1 MPFATIPI
9 IAATASPRWPVL
21 LGGLHGRDPLSELMN
36 EPEAADTNETARA
49 DAAAPE
55 AAAQAQVRQ
64 QVCAAL
70 EAGDAA
76 AARELLARTVGQ
88 FPSLRFHEN
97 WTEFWDP
104 GTWPDAWLVAAVRR
118 DPPDEPAL
126 DALAERHWKNLFAR
140 CHLLTLDREKAADLA
155 QDAWCR
161 ILRARHMLRSDGNFP
176 AYLTTIATNLWRDRY
191 RAERRA
197 GGMADA
203 RILSLDA
210 VQRTDDGDGSHL
222 GDLLP
227 DLEALAASDLARL
240 KLDIDQALAGL
251 APVLRDVL
259 ISRFLSEESCAE
271 IGRRYGRTE
280 QTVSGWVRQGVQELR
295 RFFQE
300 TGRHFTPPPPSP

>member
-1 MPFATIPI
+1 MPSTLIPV
-9 IAATASPRWPVL
+9 IAASAAPRWPVL
-21 LGGLHGRDPLSELMN
+21 LGGWHRGGASPDVMN
-36 EPEAADTNETARA
+36 EPSAADPG
-49 DAAAPE
+49 DAAPDDAGAPVG
-55 AAAQAQVRQ
+55 AWQALMRQ

-70 EAGDAA
+70 EAGEAA
-76 AARELLARTVGQ
+76 AARELLTRTVAQ
-88 FPSLRFHEN
+88 FPAMRFLEN
-97 WTEFWDP
+97 WTDFWDAS
-104 GTWPDAWLVAAVRR
+104 TWPDAWLVAAVRR

-140 CHLLTLDREKAADLA
+140 CHLLTLDRDKAADLA

-161 ILRARHMLRSDGNFP
+161 ILRARHMLRTDGNFP
-176 AYLTTIATNLWRDRY
+176 AYLATIATNLWRDRY
-191 RAERRA
+191 RAARRA

-227 DLEALAASDLARL
+227 DLEALAASDQARL

-251 APVLRDVL
+251 APLLRDVL
-259 ISRFLSEESCAE
+259 VSRFLGEESCAD

-280 QTVSGWVRQGVQELR
+280 QTVSGWVRQGVQEVR

-300 TGRHFTPPPPSP
+300 NGRNAIARNPSP